1 MPELPEVQTMV
12 NDLKEKVL
20 QRTFLDIWTDTP
32 KIIHYPET
40 TSEFKKLLIGKK
52 IAQISRYGKVIV
64 FCLSDQKKLLVHPR
78 MTGHFLIGSWRYQSG
93 DWLPKLEKQQI
104 RLMFWLDNEL
114 MLAWSDQRKF
124 SCFELQST
132 SKDMKE
138 IRTTRNIG
146 LDALSQELTFA
157 HFWELIRNKRRQIK
171 AILMDQSIVAGIG
184 NIYASEILWEAKVHP
199 ETKASFLKK
208 DQGMNIYKAM
218 RSILVRAIQKR
229 GTTTG
234 EFRDTG
240 NKSGQYGSALEAY
253 HRQGQPCSRC
263 QTSIK
268 RIIINSRSTFYC
280 PKCQKS
286 L

>member
-12 NDLKEKVL
+12 DDLREKVL
-20 QRTFLDIWTDTP
+20 RRTFLDIWTDAP

-40 TSEFKKLLIGKK
+40 ISEFKQLLKGEK

-64 FCLSDQKKLLVHPR
+64 FYLSGQKKLLVHPR
-78 MTGHFLIGSWRYQSG
+78 MTGHFLVGHWRYQSG
-93 DWLPKLEKQQI
+93 DWLPKLEKQHI
-104 RLMFWLDNEL
+104 HLMFWLDNEL

-124 SCFELQST
+124 SCFELQPID
-132 SKDMKE
+132 KDIKE
-138 IRTTRNIG
+138 IRMTKNIG

-157 HFWELIRNKRRQIK
+157 RFWELICGRRRQIK
-171 AILMDQSIVAGIG
+171 AVLMDQSIIAGIG
-184 NIYASEILWEAKVHP
+184 NIYASEILWKAKIHPKMEA
-199 ETKASFLKK
+199 SSLKK

-218 RSILVRAIQKR
+218 RLILIRAIQKR
-229 GTTTG
+229 GTTVG
-234 EFRDTG
+234 EFRDTE
-240 NKSGQYGSALEAY
+240 NKPGQYGSILKVY
-253 HRQGQPCSRC
+253 HRQGQPCFRC

-268 RIIINSRSTFYC
+268 RTIINGRSTFYC